1 MNFLHASPVQG
12 FASAIRLRAGAIRK
26 GRWMLTLMAL
36 GACSAAGAADHEW
49 YLHTGGV
56 SHHFQDTQATKHQ
69 WREEHPGLGLERRA
83 ADGEDWNLRWAGGI
97 MQDSRNYWGG
107 YAGAAYVRQWRW
119 TGVAEAGLGVGAY
132 SFYRSVNWSGKMAV
146 VPGVLPTASVGLLD
160 NQVGLN
166 FIYVP
171 RIKAYNQSMP
181 AVLHAQMVVRFQ

>member
-1 MNFLHASPVQG
+1 M
-12 FASAIRLRAGAIRK
+12 RK
-26 GRWMLTLMAL
+26 CRWTLTLVAFGAL
-36 GACSAAGAADHEW
+36 FGGRRSRTTSGTCTPAGC
-49 YLHTGGV
+49 LTT
-56 SHHFQDTQATKHQ
+56 FQETQASKHQ

-146 VPGVLPTASVGLLD
+146 VPGVLPTASIGLLD